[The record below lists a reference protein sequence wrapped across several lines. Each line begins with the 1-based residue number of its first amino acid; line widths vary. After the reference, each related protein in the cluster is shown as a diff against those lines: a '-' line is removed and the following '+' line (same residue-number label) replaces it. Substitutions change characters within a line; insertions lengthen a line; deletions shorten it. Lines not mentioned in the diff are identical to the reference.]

1 MLTIAHLS
9 IGFMFT
15 SKCTIA
21 MFIYDA
27 KREFPSL
34 LSQNDKRMPKEGE
47 KKTVG
52 PYAVVL
58 TVARKLEFP
67 TSLLHPPLRLR
78 GSNGQRVRS
87 SVAAPSAQTRAP
99 T

>member
-34 LSQNDKRMPKEGE
+34 LSQNDKRMPKEE
-47 KKTVG
+47 K
-52 PYAVVL
+52 
-58 TVARKLEFP
+58 TVARDVKQQHF
-67 TSLLHPPLRLR
+67 S
-78 GSNGQRVRS
+78 
-87 SVAAPSAQTRAP
+87 
-99 T
+99 